1 MVCAFVSSKHL
12 RHYLIKLLTANREY
26 VSPAGPGGY
35 GSVLCIRM
43 GVDLVVAAWP
53 VVDLEQVTG

>member
-12 RHYLIKLLTANREY
+12 RRYLSKLLTANQQC

-35 GSVLCIRM
+35 GSVLFVRM
-43 GVDLVVAAWP
+43 GVDLAVAAWP
-53 VVDLEQVTG
+53 VVDLEQVTK